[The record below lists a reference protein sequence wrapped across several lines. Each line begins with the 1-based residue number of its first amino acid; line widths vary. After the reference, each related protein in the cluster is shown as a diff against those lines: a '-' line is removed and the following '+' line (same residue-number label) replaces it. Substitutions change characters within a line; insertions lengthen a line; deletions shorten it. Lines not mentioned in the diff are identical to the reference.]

1 MIKTKE
7 DYIESLKKQK
17 LNVYYKGKRVD
28 DVTIHPALIPILTRR
43 RKHTNWRC
51 GRKTKTC

>member
-17 LNVYYKGKRVD
+17 LNVYYKGKHVD
-28 DVTIHPALIPILTRR
+28 DVTTHRRLIPLINASGENIRTGAAAG
-43 RKHTNWRC
+43 K
-51 GRKTKTC
+51 